1 MLKYRRI
8 PETIEAEIFKL
19 GMEDGWTIE
28 YSGNMFSYY
37 KEFETK
43 QECLD
48 FIKND
53 KGKLD
58 CYPEEKELEIVY
70 EEPIPFI
77 RTIET
82 EYDISEGDY
91 IIVDNKGERLRVVDK
106 NTFKINYELF
116 EE

>member
-1 MLKYRRI
+1 MPKYRRI
-8 PETIEAEIFKL
+8 PDIIEAKIFKL

-28 YSGNMFSYY
+28 YSGFYSYC
-37 KEFETK
+37 KEFKTK
-43 QECLD
+43 QECLE

-70 EEPIPFI
+70 GEPIPFI

-91 IIVDNKGERLRVVDK
+91 IIVDNKGERLQVVDK
-106 NTFKINYELF
+106 NTFEINYELF

>member
-1 MLKYRRI
+1 MPKYRRI
-8 PETIEAEIFKL
+8 PDIIEAKIFKL
-19 GMEDGWTIE
+19 GMEDGWIIE
-28 YSGNMFSYY
+28 YSGFYSYC

-43 QECLD
+43 QKCLD

-58 CYPEEKELEIVY
+58 CRPEEKELEIVY

-77 RTIET
+77 KTIET

-106 NTFKINYELF
+106 NTFEKTYELVK
-116 EE
+116 E